1 MSSAE
6 GAARRRG
13 RPPADEA
20 IESSE
25 ILDAALRAFARH
37 GLEGVSVR
45 TLNRELGV
53 SHNLIYQPFGSKND
67 LWRAAVD
74 YGFGG
79 AVSFLQSVWD
89 PTLTDPLEQLRLL
102 VRSMVIW
109 SADHPEMLALMDI
122 EGRQDTE
129 RLAYIYTTYIAPSL
143 APVER
148 LLDYL
153 VAEGRIRAMPLRTL
167 HFLVLHG
174 AIAPFTLVPLARH
187 FDRGSPLR
195 PRAVRE
201 HADLVADVI
210 VRGLCL

>member
-1 MSSAE
+1 AT
-6 GAARRRG
+6 RRRG
-13 RPPADEA
+13 RPRAEDGIDSA
-20 IESSE
+20 Q
-25 ILDAALRAFARH
+25 ILDVALRAFARH
-37 GLEGVSVR
+37 GFDGVSIR
-45 TLNRELGV
+45 TLNRELGA
-53 SHNLIYQPFGSKND
+53 SHNLIYQRFGSKD
-67 LWRAAVD
+67 ELWRAAID
-74 YGFGG
+74 HGFGQG
-79 AVSFLQSVWD
+79 LTFLQGVWD
-89 PTLTDPLEQLRLL
+89 PTLSDPLEQLRLL
-102 VRSMVIW
+102 IRSMVVW